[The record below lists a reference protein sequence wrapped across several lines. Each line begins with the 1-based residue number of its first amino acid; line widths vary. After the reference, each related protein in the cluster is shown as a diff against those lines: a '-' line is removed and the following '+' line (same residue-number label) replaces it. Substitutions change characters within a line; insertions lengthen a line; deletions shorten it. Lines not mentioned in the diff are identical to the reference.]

1 MSMTNVFWTFGKK
14 DDIVTKT
21 ISIEIH
27 YFSVLYVSINS
38 RFSHTST
45 LLKSE
50 IKARHV
56 IWSLSTL
63 QEKYLAEESKL

>member
-14 DDIVTKT
+14 DDIVTNT

-38 RFSHTST
+38 RLSHTST
-45 LLKSE
+45 LLVSE
-50 IKARHV
+50 IKAMHV
-56 IWSLSTL
+56 IWYSSTL
-63 QEKYLAEESKL
+63 KAK

>member
-38 RFSHTST
+38 RLSHTST
-45 LLKSE
+45 LLVSE
-50 IKARHV
+50 IKAMHV
-56 IWSLSTL
+56 IWYSSTL
-63 QEKYLAEESKL
+63 KAK